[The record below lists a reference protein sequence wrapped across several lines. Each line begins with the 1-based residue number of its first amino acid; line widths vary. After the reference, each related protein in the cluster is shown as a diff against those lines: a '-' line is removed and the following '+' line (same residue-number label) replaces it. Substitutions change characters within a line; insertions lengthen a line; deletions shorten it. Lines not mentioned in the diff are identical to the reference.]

1 MIRLTVLGLMM
12 LVSLT
17 AFSQKNTNSITTDS
31 IVPLPKNVA
40 KEIVKDLIRKDSI
53 QAELNTCHDNQGLL
67 EHNLML
73 KDSIILSKDAQ
84 LSLAQMKETNYETI
98 LQLRDAQIVNLNGLV
113 EKLNNDIKKN
123 RRKTIFKTVGNTAL
137 LGGLVYLLISIAR

>member
-1 MIRLTVLGLMM
+1 MIRLAALALMM

-17 AFSQKNTNSITTDS
+17 ASSQKNTNSIITDS

-53 QAELNTCHDNQGLL
+53 QAELNVCHDNQGLL
-67 EHNLML
+67 EHNLIL

-84 LSLAQMKETNYETI
+84 LSLAKQKETNYET
-98 LQLRDAQIVNLNGLV
+98 LVQLREAQIVNLNTLV
-113 EKLNNDIKKN
+113 EKLNKDIKKK

-137 LGGLVYLLISIAR
+137 IGGLAYLLISIMR

>member
-1 MIRLTVLGLMM
+1 MM

-17 AFSQKNTNSITTDS
+17 ASSQKNTNSITTDS
-31 IVPLPKNVA
+31 IIPLPKNVA
-40 KEIVKDLIRKDSI
+40 KEIVRDLLRKDSI
-53 QAELNTCHDNQGLL
+53 QAELNVCHDNQGLL

-84 LSLAQMKETNYETI
+84 LSLSKMKETNYET
-98 LQLRDAQIVNLNGLV
+98 LMQLKDAQIVNLNTLV
-113 EKLNNDIKKN
+113 EKLNKDIKKN

-137 LGGLVYLLISIAR
+137 LGGLVYLLISITR

>member
-1 MIRLTVLGLMM
+1 MT

-53 QAELNTCHDNQGLL
+53 QAELNICHDNQGLL

-84 LSLAQMKETNYETI
+84 LSLAKMKETNYETI
-98 LQLRDAQIVNLNGLV
+98 LQLRDVQIVNLNGLV

-123 RRKTIFKTVGNTAL
+123 RRKTILKTVGNTAL
-137 LGGLVYLLISIAR
+137 LGGLAYLLISIAR

>member
-1 MIRLTVLGLMM
+1 MM

-17 AFSQKNTNSITTDS
+17 ASSQKNTNSIITDS

-53 QAELNTCHDNQGLL
+53 QAELNVCHDNQGLL
-67 EHNLML
+67 EHNLIL

-84 LSLAQMKETNYETI
+84 LSLAKQKETNYET
-98 LQLRDAQIVNLNGLV
+98 LVQLREAQIVNLNTLV
-113 EKLNNDIKKN
+113 EKLNKDIKKK

-137 LGGLVYLLISIAR
+137 IGGLAYLLISIMR

>member
-1 MIRLTVLGLMM
+1 M

-17 AFSQKNTNSITTDS
+17 ASSQKNTNSITTDS

-53 QAELNTCHDNQGLL
+53 QAELNICHDNQGLL
-67 EHNLML
+67 EHNLIL

-84 LSLAQMKETNYETI
+84 LSLAKQKETNYET
-98 LQLRDAQIVNLNGLV
+98 LVQLREAQITNLNTLV
-113 EKLNNDIKKN
+113 EKLNKDIKKK
-123 RRKTIFKTVGNTAL
+123 RRKTIFKTVGNTAVI
-137 LGGLVYLLISIAR
+137 GGLAYLLISIMR

>member
-1 MIRLTVLGLMM
+1 MIRLAMLALMT

-53 QAELNTCHDNQGLL
+53 QAELNICHDNQGLL

-84 LSLAQMKETNYETI
+84 LSLAKMKETNYETI
-98 LQLRDAQIVNLNGLV
+98 LQLRDVQIVNLNGLV

-123 RRKTIFKTVGNTAL
+123 RRKTILKTVGNTAL
-137 LGGLVYLLISIAR
+137 LGGLAYLLISIAR

>member
-1 MIRLTVLGLMM
+1 MT

-31 IVPLPKNVA
+31 IIPLPKNVA
-40 KEIVKDLIRKDSI
+40 KEIIKDLIRKDSI

-84 LSLAQMKETNYETI
+84 LSLAKMKETNYETI
-98 LQLRDAQIVNLNGLV
+98 LQLRDVQIVNLNGLV
-113 EKLNNDIKKN
+113 EKLNKDIKKN
-123 RRKTIFKTVGNTAL
+123 RRKTILKTVGNTAL
-137 LGGLVYLLISIAR
+137 LGGLTYLLISIAR

>member
-1 MIRLTVLGLMM
+1 MM

-17 AFSQKNTNSITTDS
+17 ASSQKNTNSITTDS

-40 KEIVKDLIRKDSI
+40 KEIVKDLLRKDSI
-53 QAELNTCHDNQGLL
+53 QAELNVCHDNQGLL

-84 LSLAQMKETNYETI
+84 LSLAKMKETNYETI
-98 LQLRDAQIVNLNGLV
+98 LQLRDVQIVNLNGLV

-123 RRKTIFKTVGNTAL
+123 RRKTILKTVGNTAL
-137 LGGLVYLLISIAR
+137 LGGLAYLLISIAR

>member
-1 MIRLTVLGLMM
+1 MM

-17 AFSQKNTNSITTDS
+17 ASSQKNTNSITTDS

-53 QAELNTCHDNQGLL
+53 QAELNICHDNQELL
-67 EHNLML
+67 ENNLML

-84 LSLAQMKETNYETI
+84 LSLAKQKETNYET
-98 LQLRDAQIVNLNGLV
+98 LVQLREAQIVNLNTLV
-113 EKLNNDIKKN
+113 EKLNKDIKKK
-123 RRKTIFKTVGNTAL
+123 RRKTIFKTVGNTSL
-137 LGGLVYLLISIAR
+137 IGGLAYLLISILR

>member
-1 MIRLTVLGLMM
+1 M

-17 AFSQKNTNSITTDS
+17 ASSQKNTNSITTDS

-40 KEIVKDLIRKDSI
+40 KEIVKDLLRKDSI
-53 QAELNTCHDNQGLL
+53 QAELNVCHDNQGLL

-84 LSLAQMKETNYETI
+84 LSLAKMKETNYETI
-98 LQLRDAQIVNLNGLV
+98 LQLRDVQIVNLNGLV

-123 RRKTIFKTVGNTAL
+123 RRKTILKTVGNTAL
-137 LGGLVYLLISIAR
+137 LGGLAYLLISIAR

>member
-1 MIRLTVLGLMM
+1 MM

-17 AFSQKNTNSITTDS
+17 ASSQKNTNSITTDS

-40 KEIVKDLIRKDSI
+40 KEIVKDLLRKDSI
-53 QAELNTCHDNQGLL
+53 QAELNICHDNQGLL

-84 LSLAQMKETNYETI
+84 LSLAKQKETNYET
-98 LQLRDAQIVNLNGLV
+98 LVQLREAQITNLNTLV
-113 EKLNNDIKKN
+113 EKLNKDIKKKK
-123 RRKTIFKTVGNTAL
+123 RKTIFKTVGNTAL
-137 LGGLVYLLISIAR
+137 IGGLAYLLISIMR

>member
-1 MIRLTVLGLMM
+1 MM

-17 AFSQKNTNSITTDS
+17 ASSQKNTNSITTDS

-53 QAELNTCHDNQGLL
+53 QAELNICHDNQGLL
-67 EHNLML
+67 EHNLIL

-84 LSLAQMKETNYETI
+84 LSLAKQKETNYET
-98 LQLRDAQIVNLNGLV
+98 LVQLREAQITNLNTLV
-113 EKLNNDIKKN
+113 EKLNKDIKKK
-123 RRKTIFKTVGNTAL
+123 RRKTIFKTVGNTAVI
-137 LGGLVYLLISIAR
+137 GGLAYLLISIMR